1 MSEAQSLKALA
12 ANKDDPDVKK
22 TDLFRVN
29 PQRLV
34 IRKDWNLR
42 DYSDPDVKE
51 QIEAF
56 ADAYENGRYVPP
68 LIVAMVN
75 GEPAVVEGH
84 LRTHGALLAIKR
96 GTDVPF
102 VDCVPFKGSDTEQ
115 IEVMLRSADGLKLK
129 PLAIAD
135 GYLRLHRRNYT
146 NEQIATVMRKTPAR
160 VEQLLLLAQADHDV
174 RELVRTGRVPADV
187 AIEALREHRNRA
199 GEYLTKKFDEAK
211 SQGKTKVTRGMTRGP
226 SLPPKVLTS
235 VVGSM
240 EAVVSRVLKDRAT
253 SRLMAQYEAMEPEQ
267 LKGKRVEVDAASLL
281 ELVRAQHA
289 VDELRKKREADAAAA
304 QEAASQQELIP
315 GGEPAKRRK
324 KG

>member
-1 MSEAQSLKALA
+1 MSEALSLKALA

-29 PQRLV
+29 PRRLLL
-34 IRKDWNLR
+34 REDWNLR
-42 DYSDPDVKE
+42 DYKDPDVVD

-56 ADAYENGRYVPP
+56 ADSYENGRYVPP

-75 GEPAVVEGH
+75 GQPAVVEGH
-84 LRTHGALLAIKR
+84 LRTHGALLSITR

-102 VDCVPFKGSDTEQ
+102 VDCVPFRGNDNEQ

-146 NEQIATVMRKTPAR
+146 NEQIAETMRKTPAR

-174 RELVRTGRVPADV
+174 RELVRSGKVAADV
-187 AIEALREHRNRA
+187 AIEALREHKNRA
-199 GEYLTKKFDEAK
+199 GQYLSEKFVEAQ
-211 SQGKTKVTRGMTRGP
+211 SQGKSKVTRSMTRGL
-226 SLPPKVLTS
+226 SLPPKVLGS
-235 VVGSM
+235 VVSSL
-240 EAVVSRVLKDRAT
+240 EAVVSQVLNDRAT
-253 SRLMAQYEAMEPEQ
+253 SRLMAQYQSMDPGQ
-267 LKGKRVEVDAASLL
+267 LKGKRIEVDVAALL

-289 VDELRKKREADAAAA
+289 VDELKAKRAADAAAA
-304 QEAASQQELIP
+304 QEAASQQELISDVD
-315 GGEPAKRRK
+315 PAPNNK
-324 KG
+324 K